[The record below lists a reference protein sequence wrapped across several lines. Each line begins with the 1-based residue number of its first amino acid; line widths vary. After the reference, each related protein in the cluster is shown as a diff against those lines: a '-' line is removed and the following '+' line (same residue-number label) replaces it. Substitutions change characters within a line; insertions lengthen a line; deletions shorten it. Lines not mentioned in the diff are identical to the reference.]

1 MYERD
6 EEPFMMNGFD
16 MGGMG
21 LAWIFWL
28 LLIAGGVMLAV
39 VLVKAFT
46 RNGGGNAPTDGQ
58 GPPRTGAGPARA
70 KEILEE
76 RYARGEISTEEY
88 QERRRI
94 LEEDGR

>member
-1 MYERD
+1 MLND
-6 EEPFMMNGFD
+6 FG

-28 LLIAGGVMLAV
+28 LLIAGVILLAV
-39 VLVKAFT
+39 VLVKALT
-46 RNGGGNAPTDGQ
+46 RSAGGNGPTDRQ
-58 GPPRTGAGPARA
+58 GPPRTGTGPARA
-70 KEILEE
+70 REILEE

-94 LEEDGR
+94 LEEDSR

>member
-1 MYERD
+1 
-6 EEPFMMNGFD
+6 MMNGFD

-46 RNGGGNAPTDGQ
+46 RNGAGNAPTDGQ

>member
-1 MYERD
+1 
-6 EEPFMMNGFD
+6 MMNGLG

-28 LLIAGGVMLAV
+28 LLIVGVV
-39 VLVKAFT
+39 VLVVVLVTAFT
-46 RNGGGNAPTDGQ
+46 RGAGGTAPTNGQ
-58 GPPRTGAGPARA
+58 APPSSTGAGPRRA
-70 KEILEE
+70 WEILED

-94 LEEDGR
+94 LDEGDL

>member
-1 MYERD
+1 
-6 EEPFMMNGFD
+6 MMNGFG

-21 LAWIFWL
+21 FTWIFWV
-28 LLIAGGVMLAV
+28 LLIAGVVLLAV

-46 RNGGGNAPTDGQ
+46 RNAGGTAPTDRQ

-70 KEILEE
+70 REILEE

-88 QERRRI
+88 QERRRT
-94 LEEDGR
+94 LEEDSR

>member
-1 MYERD
+1 
-6 EEPFMMNGFD
+6 MMNGFG

-28 LLIAGGVMLAV
+28 LLIAGVVVLAV

-46 RNGGGNAPTDGQ
+46 RNAGGNTPADLQ
-58 GPPRTGAGPARA
+58 GPPRTGVGPARA
-70 KEILEE
+70 REILQE
-76 RYARGEISTEEY
+76 RYARGEISAEEY

-94 LEEDGR
+94 LEENGP

>member
-1 MYERD
+1 
-6 EEPFMMNGFD
+6 MMDGFG

-28 LLIAGGVMLAV
+28 LLIAGGAVVTV
-39 VLVKAFT
+39 VLVKAFS
-46 RNGGGNAPTDGQ
+46 RNAGGSAPTDGQ
-58 GPPRTGAGPARA
+58 GPLRTGAGPARA
-70 KEILEE
+70 REILEE

>member
-1 MYERD
+1 
-6 EEPFMMNGFD
+6 MMDGF
-16 MGGMG
+16 G
-21 LAWIFWL
+21 
-28 LLIAGGVMLAV
+28 
-39 VLVKAFT
+39 
-46 RNGGGNAPTDGQ
+46 PTEGQ

>member
-1 MYERD
+1 
-6 EEPFMMNGFD
+6 MMNGFD

-28 LLIAGGVMLAV
+28 LLIAGGVTLAV

-46 RNGGGNAPTDGQ
+46 RNAGGNAPTDGQ
-58 GPPRTGAGPARA
+58 GPPRTGGGPARA

>member
-1 MYERD
+1 MDGY
-6 EEPFMMNGFD
+6 G

-28 LLIAGGVMLAV
+28 LLIAGGVTLAV

-46 RNGGGNAPTDGQ
+46 RNAGGNGPTGGQ
-58 GPPRTGAGPARA
+58 GQPLPDAGPARA
-70 KEILEE
+70 REILQE

>member
-1 MYERD
+1 
-6 EEPFMMNGFD
+6 MMNGFD

-28 LLIAGGVMLAV
+28 LLIAGGVTLAV

-46 RNGGGNAPTDGQ
+46 RNAGGNAPTDGQ
-58 GPPRTGAGPARA
+58 EPPRTGAARA

>member
-1 MYERD
+1 MDGY
-6 EEPFMMNGFD
+6 G

-28 LLIAGGVMLAV
+28 LLIAGGVLLAV

-46 RNGGGNAPTDGQ
+46 RNAGDNTPVGGQ
-58 GPPRTGAGPARA
+58 GPPRPGSGPARA
-70 KEILEE
+70 REILQE